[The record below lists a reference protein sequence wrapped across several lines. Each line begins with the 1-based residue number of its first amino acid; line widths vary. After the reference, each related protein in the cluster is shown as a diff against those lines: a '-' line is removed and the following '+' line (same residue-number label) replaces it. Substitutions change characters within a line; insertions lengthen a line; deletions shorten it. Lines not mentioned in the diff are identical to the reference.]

1 METQKF
7 NIGDTVFV
15 VPFDDIEAIEVG
27 SCTYKAKSKGNYFRI
42 NKDDIN
48 RLSQR
53 QAGYTIKRVEDSSS
67 YGKVYTIRG
76 IDDGHDTGWYF
87 TEEMLISA
95 EEKKELNMELE
106 FDVDF
111 SEFEEFI
118 NLIM

>member
-1 METQKF
+1 MDTWKF
-7 NIGDTVFV
+7 HIGDTVFV

-27 SCTYKAKSKGNYFRI
+27 SCSYSEKSNGYYYSI
-42 NKDDIN
+42 SEDTIN

-53 QAGYTIKRVEDSSS
+53 QSGYTIISVEDNPT
-67 YGKVYTIRG
+67 YGNVYKIKG
-76 IDDGHDTGWYF
+76 IDNGRDTGWFF

-95 EEKKELNMELE
+95 EEKKELGMELE